1 METIETLP
9 KVAFSRGDVGL
20 TSTAIAVRKE
30 RNLKLTTHCYYSDQ
44 AVIRC
49 TLLVP
54 PPLCRS
60 TSLPEAPIC
69 SLHSGEVCIQS
80 TAHHLLFRLRFRRER
95 RVLRHDI
102 VHISCL
108 GLLLSIHSLMYS
120 RIKRIVPPN
129 THACSPSQSYVSSVS
144 CRSQSASCE

>member
-1 METIETLP
+1 MENMGTLP
-9 KVAFSRGDVGL
+9 KVAFSRGDVGF
-20 TSTAIAVRKE
+20 TSIAVRKE

-60 TSLPEAPIC
+60 TRGFDYPSL
-69 SLHSGEVCIQS
+69 LRWY
-80 TAHHLLFRLRFRRER
+80 TAHHPLLQLRFGRD
-95 RVLRHDI
+95 RHDI
-102 VHISCL
+102 VHILCL
-108 GLLLSIHSLMYS
+108 GLPLSIHSLMYS
-120 RIKRIVPPN
+120 RITERIVPPN
-129 THACSPSQSYVSSVS
+129 THVCSPSQSYVSPVS